1 MTQAEGNVHIIKS
14 NANSMFSTLKGSLLD
29 MKPKSAVRKPAK
41 QAQSR
46 TIETKSAMLNKKL
59 DRLTYS
65 WNSTR
70 GSGMHHQT
78 RMKHFA

>member
-1 MTQAEGNVHIIKS
+1 
-14 NANSMFSTLKGSLLD
+14 
-29 MKPKSAVRKPAK
+29 
-41 QAQSR
+41 
-46 TIETKSAMLNKKL
+46 MLNKKL

-78 RMKHFA
+78 RMKHFAEEKLKEMLDMEKEMLYQASQTPAKRLMTPALASRPDSVRRS